1 MINDNGLKERF
12 LTARCSII
20 RSYFKRMNDMQFK
33 AVTSVTGPVMVLA
46 GAGSGKTTVLVNR
59 ILNMMK
65 FGNAYV
71 SDELPWDFSTEM
83 AEKAE
88 HCGLDGE
95 DDLSFLAV
103 NPIKAWNILAIT
115 FTNKAANELKDRI
128 GAAVGEQASYITA
141 GTFHSVCAKLLRV
154 NGSNLGY
161 SSDFTIY
168 DTADQK
174 SLVKRT
180 MKDLGIEEK
189 LIPVKVA
196 ISHISNAKN
205 SLIDPEEYA
214 EQNSS
219 DLRLSIIAKIYKAY
233 QKSLA
238 DANAMDFD
246 DLISNTVKLFK
257 QFPDILEKYQDKYK
271 YIMVDEYQ
279 DTNHAQ
285 YKFISLLA
293 KKYKNLCVVGD
304 DDQSIY
310 RFRGAT
316 IENILN
322 FESEYKNACVI
333 RLEQNYRSTQNILSA
348 ANKVISNNKARK
360 GKNLWTDRGDGE
372 KISVN
377 TLADEQAEARFVADS
392 IVKNVGGGG
401 KFSDNAVLY
410 RTNAQSNTI
419 ENIFARSGIP
429 YKVVGGHRFFDRKEI
444 KDVISYL
451 SVINNNN
458 DDTRIR
464 RIINEPKRGI
474 GEASVTRAM
483 AIAAEYNLSFF
494 KVMENAAD
502 FPPLSRSAA
511 KLMQFAAMIKD
522 LNEVK
527 DSIPLSE
534 LFERML
540 DVSGYVS
547 ALKTGGPEEE
557 SRIENINELL
567 TNILQYEKESENP
580 SLAGFLE
587 EVALVSDID
596 SYNDEDDTVVLMT
609 IHSAKGLEFENVYL
623 IGMEEGIFPGSQSIY
638 SGDEEIEEERRLA
651 YVCITRAKSRLYITN
666 TFSRMLY
673 GQTNRNLPSR
683 FLEEIPK
690 ELCNITKYKPAFAGS
705 GSGFTFGSAAYGN
718 SPRRRSV
725 SEPISA
731 QYTASRVA
739 AKLAENQSYTV
750 GERVSHKVFGD
761 GMILSVQPMGNDM
774 LLEIAFDERGT
785 KKIMAGFARL
795 QKI

>member
-12 LTARCSII
+12 LTARRSII

-33 AVTSVTGPVMVLA
+33 AVTSVSGPVMVLA

-59 ILNMMK
+59 ILNMIK

-71 SDELPWDFSTEM
+71 SDELPWNFSVEM
-83 AEKAE
+83 VERAERYAA
-88 HCGLDGE
+88 DGE

-141 GTFHSVCAKLLRV
+141 GTFHSVCAKLLRI
-154 NGSNLGY
+154 NGANLGY

-174 SLVKRT
+174 SLIKRT
-180 MKDLGIEEK
+180 MKDLGVEEK
-189 LIPVKVA
+189 LIPVKTA

-205 SLIDPEEYA
+205 SLIGPEEYS

-233 QKSLA
+233 QKALV

-257 QFPDILEKYQDKYK
+257 QFPDVLEKYQDKYK

-285 YKFISLLA
+285 YKLISLLA
-293 KKYKNLCVVGD
+293 QKYKNLCVVGD

-360 GKNLWTDRGDGE
+360 GKNLWTDMGDGE
-372 KISVN
+372 KICVN
-377 TLADEQAEARFVADS
+377 TLADEQAEGRFVADN
-392 IVKNVGGGG
+392 IVKSVGSGG

-410 RTNAQSNTI
+410 RTNAQSNAI

-474 GEASVTRAM
+474 GEASVTRAI
-483 AIAAEYNLSFF
+483 AIAAEYNTSFF

-522 LNEVK
+522 LSEVK

-534 LFERML
+534 LFERVL
-540 DVSGYVS
+540 DVSGYVA

-567 TNILQYEKESENP
+567 TNIIQYEKESENP

-596 SYNDEDDTVVLMT
+596 SYNDEDDSVVLMT

-623 IGMEEGIFPGSQSIY
+623 IGMEEGIFPGNQSIY
-638 SGDEEIEEERRLA
+638 GGDEEIEEERRLA

-690 ELCNITKYKPAFAGS
+690 ELCNITKYKPAFAGA

-718 SPRRRSV
+718 SPRRRSA
-725 SEPISA
+725 SAPISA
-731 QYTASRVA
+731 QYTASRNA
-739 AKLAENQSYTV
+739 AKTAENQSYTV
-750 GERVSHKVFGD
+750 GERVRHKVFGD

-774 LLEIAFDERGT
+774 LLEIAFDDRGT

>member
-690 ELCNITKYKPAFAGS
+690 ELCNITKYKPTFAGS

-731 QYTASRVA
+731 QYTASRGA

>member
-12 LTARCSII
+12 LTARRSII

-33 AVTSVTGPVMVLA
+33 AVTSVSGPVMVLA

-59 ILNMMK
+59 ILNMIK

-71 SDELPWDFSTEM
+71 SDELPWDFS
-83 AEKAE
+83 AEIADKAE
-88 HCGLDGE
+88 HCAADGE

-128 GAAVGEQASYITA
+128 CAAVGEQASYITA
-141 GTFHSVCAKLLRV
+141 GTFHSVCAKLLRI

-174 SLVKRT
+174 SLVKRI

-219 DLRLSIIAKIYKAY
+219 DLRLASIAKIYKAY
-233 QKSLA
+233 QKSLT

-257 QFPDILEKYQDKYK
+257 QFPDVLEKYQDKYK

-322 FESEYKNACVI
+322 FENEYKDACVI

-580 SLAGFLE
+580 SLAEFLE

-731 QYTASRVA
+731 QYTASRGA

>member
-12 LTARCSII
+12 ITARRSII

-33 AVTSVTGPVMVLA
+33 AVTSVSGPVMVLA

-59 ILNMMK
+59 ILNMIK

-71 SDELPWDFSTEM
+71 SDELPWDFS
-83 AEKAE
+83 AEIADKAE
-88 HCGLDGE
+88 HCAADGE

-128 GAAVGEQASYITA
+128 CAAVGEQASYITA
-141 GTFHSVCAKLLRV
+141 GTFHSVCAKLLRI

-219 DLRLSIIAKIYKAY
+219 DLRLASIAKIYKAY
-233 QKSLA
+233 QKSLS

-257 QFPDILEKYQDKYK
+257 QFPDVLEKYQDKYK

-285 YKFISLLA
+285 YKLISLLA

-322 FESEYKNACVI
+322 FENEYKDACVI

-348 ANKVISNNKARK
+348 ANSVISNNKARK
-360 GKNLWTDRGDGE
+360 GKNLWTDTGDGE

-377 TLADEQAEARFVADS
+377 TLADEQAEARFVADN
-392 IVKNVGGGG
+392 IVKSVGGGG

-429 YKVVGGHRFFDRKEI
+429 YKVIGGNRFFDRKEI

-451 SVINNNN
+451 SVINNN
-458 DDTRIR
+458 DDNTRIR

-474 GEASVTRAM
+474 GEASVTRALS
-483 AIAAEYNLSFF
+483 IAEEYGTTFF

-522 LNEVK
+522 LSEVK

-534 LFERML
+534 LFERTL
-540 DVSGYVS
+540 DVSGYVA

-557 SRIENINELL
+557 SRIENINELI
-567 TNILQYEKESENP
+567 TNILQYEKEAETP

-596 SYNDEDDTVVLMT
+596 NYNGEEDAAVLMT

-638 SGDEEIEEERRLA
+638 GGDEEIEEERRLA

-718 SPRRRSV
+718 SPCRRSV

-731 QYTASRVA
+731 QYTASRRA
-739 AKLAENQSYTV
+739 AKPAENQSYAV
-750 GERVSHKVFGD
+750 GERVRHKVFGD

>member
-12 LTARCSII
+12 LTARRSII

-33 AVTSVTGPVMVLA
+33 AVTSVSGPVMVLA

-59 ILNMMK
+59 ILNMIK
-65 FGNAYV
+65 FGNVYV
-71 SDELPWDFSTEM
+71 SDELPWDFS
-83 AEKAE
+83 AEIADKAE
-88 HCGLDGE
+88 HCAADGE

-128 GAAVGEQASYITA
+128 SAAVGEQASYITA
-141 GTFHSVCAKLLRV
+141 GTFHSVCAKLLRI

-219 DLRLSIIAKIYKAY
+219 DLRLASIAKIYKAY
-233 QKSLA
+233 QKSLT

-257 QFPDILEKYQDKYK
+257 QFPDVLEKYQDKYK

-285 YKFISLLA
+285 YKLISLLA

-322 FESEYKNACVI
+322 FENEYKDACVI

-348 ANKVISNNKARK
+348 ANSVISNNKARK
-360 GKNLWTDRGDGE
+360 GKNLWTDMGDGE

-377 TLADEQAEARFVADS
+377 TLADEQAEARFVADN
-392 IVKNVGGGG
+392 IVKSVGGG

-429 YKVVGGHRFFDRKEI
+429 YKVIGGNRFFDRKEI

-451 SVINNNN
+451 SVINNN
-458 DDTRIR
+458 DDNTRIR

-474 GEASVTRAM
+474 GEASVTRALS
-483 AIAAEYNLSFF
+483 IAEEYGTTFF

-522 LNEVK
+522 LSEVK

-540 DVSGYVS
+540 DVSGYV
-547 ALKTGGPEEE
+547 ATLKTGGPEEE

-567 TNILQYEKESENP
+567 TNILQYEKEAETP

-596 SYNDEDDTVVLMT
+596 NYNGEEDAVVLMT

-638 SGDEEIEEERRLA
+638 GGDEEIEEERRLA

-705 GSGFTFGSAAYGN
+705 SSGFTFGSAAYGN

-731 QYTASRVA
+731 QYTASRRA
-739 AKLAENQSYTV
+739 AKTAENQSYTV
-750 GERVSHKVFGD
+750 GERVRHKVFGD